1 MKKIVLLAAMLLGTL
16 ATYAQTD
23 DYTPLVRE
31 GSEWCYLGDCYQS
44 KKYIQYGITVL
55 EVYHYYRFEG
65 DTVAYN
71 HKYKILNRYET
82 LLCERSD
89 GSRFLMD
96 YEIWEPFAFVREENK
111 KVYACQ
117 CRSHVHRNTGYDEY
131 SDEIISTASMG
142 GIDIV
147 NIDGNLQE
155 ALMYDFNDLY
165 QYFVRANDFF
175 RGSKVASDTIV
186 MEPVD
191 DKNVLNGKQCYKL
204 GQFFSKQY
212 VVEGIGQFCKDGL
225 WYANA
230 VIHMPRLYTMG
241 ILELEN
247 LVYMKNP
254 QGEFEY
260 LDEEMYS
267 LIEDV
272 GTMSAVTDVK
282 VPTRP
287 ADDRYYNL
295 MGQPVAHPEDAPG
308 IYIHEGKKVRF

>member
-1 MKKIVLLAAMLLGTL
+1 MKKILFLATMLLGTV

-71 HKYKILNRYET
+71 HKYKILNRYEK

-131 SDEIISTASMG
+131 SLLSLSSNDYN
-142 GIDIV
+142 GIV
-147 NIDGNLQE
+147 PLLGCL
-155 ALMYDFNDLY
+155 
-165 QYFVRANDFF
+165 
-175 RGSKVASDTIV
+175 SD
-186 MEPVD
+186 
-191 DKNVLNGKQCYKL
+191 KYA
-204 GQFFSKQY
+204 
-212 VVEGIGQFCKDGL
+212 KDGISVSL
-225 WYANA
+225 PSQRADKFSLKLA
-230 VIHMPRLYTMG
+230 KLAQTVRKGTITIAIEAGSQRLRDVVNKNLNEEQIFSS
-241 ILELEN
+241 IL
-247 LVYMKNP
+247 
-254 QGEFEY
+254 
-260 LDEEMYS
+260 
-267 LIEDV
+267 
-272 GTMSAVTDVK
+272 SAYE
-282 VPTRP
+282 
-287 ADDRYYNL
+287 A
-295 MGQPVAHPEDAPG
+295 G
-308 IYIHEGKKVRF
+308 